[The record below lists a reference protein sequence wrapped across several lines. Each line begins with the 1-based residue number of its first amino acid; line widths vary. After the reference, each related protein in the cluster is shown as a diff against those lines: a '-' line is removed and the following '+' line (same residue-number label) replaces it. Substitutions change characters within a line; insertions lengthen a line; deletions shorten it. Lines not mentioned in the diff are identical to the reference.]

1 MKLRF
6 AAVDLP
12 PVDRL
17 AGHRRTQAIYYSA
30 SYNLDEYPTFEAL
43 AEEGLVLECFEVCDE
58 DGDEGGHVRAEWWQF
73 HRGDSGVLFR
83 AGTLDPIGE
92 ALQHGFVCRDHEL
105 WAALA
110 QADDAPGFINWSMTP
125 EDDRFP
131 GWDRLWHHTDPAQA
145 ERLYDRNGGV
155 FTRG

>member
-6 AAVDLP
+6 LAVDLP
-12 PVDRL
+12 PIDQL
-17 AGHRRTQAIYYSA
+17 AGHRRAQAIYYA
-30 SYNLDEYPTFEAL
+30 ATYNLDEYPTFEAL
-43 AEEGLVLECFEVCDE
+43 AEEGLVLQCFEVRDQ
-58 DGDEGGHVRAEWWQF
+58 DGHVLAEWWQF
-73 HRGDSGVLFR
+73 YRGDSGVLFR

-110 QADDAPGFINWSMTP
+110 EVDDAPGFIDWSITP
-125 EDDRFP
+125 EDDR
-131 GWDRLWHHTDPAQA
+131 GSDWDRLWHHTDPAEA
-145 ERLYDRNGGV
+145 ERLYDLNGRV